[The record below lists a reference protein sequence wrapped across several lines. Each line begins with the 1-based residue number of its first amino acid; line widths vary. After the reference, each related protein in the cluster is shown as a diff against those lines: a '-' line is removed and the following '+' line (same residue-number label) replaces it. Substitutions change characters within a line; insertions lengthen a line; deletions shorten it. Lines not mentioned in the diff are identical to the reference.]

1 MKLDRA
7 GILGA
12 VLGFGIM
19 GSYIAF
25 TYTPMAIDAAQRRHS
40 QGCIA
45 YLRELNTRKQKIVDA
60 LQLQPGMPFPGD
72 ALVKIYDDPSQPE
85 DGDKGNEG
93 RCSYHFNAVGV
104 NPSCDYA
111 DEKYPHSLPY

>member
-1 MKLDRA
+1 VKLDRA

-25 TYTPMAIDAAQRRHS
+25 NYSPMGRDSARRS
-40 QGCIA
+40 ISRRCTA
-45 YLRELNTRKQKIVDA
+45 YLVELNERKQKIVNA

-85 DGDKGNEG
+85 DGDTDNEG
-93 RCSYHFNAVGV
+93 RCTYHFNAVGQ
-104 NPSCDYA
+104 NPTCDYI
-111 DEKYPHSLPY
+111 DNKYPHRLP